1 MENDISST
9 DSALPLMTSNSVRGV
24 GKRDRVRS
32 SFHSLTANPPRPGWG
47 RGEEEPGEAG
57 REIRHADGVRYETR
71 AERASEK
78 ERERERE
85 RERGSLFDNPA
96 NHVSER
102 RGTPRNSGADLLSA
116 RARSA
121 LLMTLTTG

>member
-1 MENDISST
+1 MARSRLMENDISST

-85 RERGSLFDNPA
+85 REREFI
-96 NHVSER
+96 
-102 RGTPRNSGADLLSA
+102 
-116 RARSA
+116 
-121 LLMTLTTG
+121 

>member
-1 MENDISST
+1 MARSRLMENDISST

-47 RGEEEPGEAG
+47 RGEEEPGEA
-57 REIRHADGVRYETR
+57 
-71 AERASEK
+71 